1 MPRDDIVVL
10 HYNLLLPIQV
20 MVELIKIRFNILY
33 YIIIYDPCRSRKQIE
48 TLWQSKTNVANFLFP
63 PQTNN
68 KTTCPFTNAVSGK
81 LRCVL
86 MN

>member
-33 YIIIYDPCRSRKQIE
+33 YII
-48 TLWQSKTNVANFLFP
+48 
-63 PQTNN
+63 
-68 KTTCPFTNAVSGK
+68 
-81 LRCVL
+81 
-86 MN
+86 